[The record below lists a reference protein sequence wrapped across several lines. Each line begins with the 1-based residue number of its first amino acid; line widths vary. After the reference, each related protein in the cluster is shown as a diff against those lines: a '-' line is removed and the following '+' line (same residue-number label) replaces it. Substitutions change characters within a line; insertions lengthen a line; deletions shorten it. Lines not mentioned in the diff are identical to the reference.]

1 MKDTDFD
8 VEELESQRTAVVRL
22 GEDPTLDTVY
32 RIAAK
37 RLSHDPWRLRKF
49 IAELGYRDG
58 ETYEQRRR
66 RLFEFYEELY
76 AMPKKFR
83 RDRDQ

>member
-8 VEELESQRTAVVRL
+8 VEELESQARAVVRL
-22 GEDPTLDTVY
+22 GEDPTVDTVY

-49 IAELGYRDG
+49 IAELGYKDG
-58 ETYEQRRR
+58 ETCDQRGR
-66 RLFEFYEELY
+66 RLYEFYEELY
-76 AMPKKFR
+76 ATPQRFR
-83 RDRDQ
+83 KDTGQ